1 MRYPR
6 NLKKGDYIGVTAPS
20 AGITNQV
27 KLLRLDNIKN
37 NFEKIGYKY
46 LETENVRT
54 DNQGDKAVE
63 IYYNSCY
70 ITRIINRGGNYNAT
84 KSKDYKRYGH

>member
-27 KLLRLDNIKN
+27 KLLRLDNVKN

-46 LETENVRT
+46 LETEM
-54 DNQGDKAVE
+54 
-63 IYYNSCY
+63 
-70 ITRIINRGGNYNAT
+70 
-84 KSKDYKRYGH
+84 